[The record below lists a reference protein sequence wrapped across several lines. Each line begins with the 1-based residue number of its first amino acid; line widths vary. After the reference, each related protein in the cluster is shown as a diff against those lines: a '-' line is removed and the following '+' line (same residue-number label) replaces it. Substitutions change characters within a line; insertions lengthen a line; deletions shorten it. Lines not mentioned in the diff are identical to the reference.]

1 MDFMYQNDNT
11 KNINNI
17 TTYTVIPNDKPVNPN
32 DITAKLIDTPNEL
45 ISLIPPMNHLNI
57 KKPKM
62 SPIQ

>member
-1 MDFMYQNDNT
+1 MIIKK

-45 ISLIPPMNHLNI
+45 ISLIPPMNHLNTSI
-57 KKPKM
+57 KKPNM

>member
-1 MDFMYQNDNT
+1 MIIK

-45 ISLIPPMNHLNI
+45 ISLIPTMNHLNI